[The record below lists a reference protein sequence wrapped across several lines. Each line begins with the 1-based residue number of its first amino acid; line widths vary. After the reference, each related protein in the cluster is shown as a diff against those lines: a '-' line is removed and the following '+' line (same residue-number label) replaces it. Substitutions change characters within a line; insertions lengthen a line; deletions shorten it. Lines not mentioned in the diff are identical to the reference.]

1 VDELNRLADA
11 IERTVNGPVW
21 HGSALGELLSGV
33 SVEYALAHPIPG
45 AHSVWELVHHISA
58 WARIAEARLAVEP
71 PPEPTDAEDWP
82 PVTRPTPSGWKR
94 ALEQLTES
102 HSSLAH
108 AVRRCDPATLNRR
121 MPGRKHSARTMLL
134 GIPEHGAYHGGQ
146 IVLLTRALQN
156 RP

>member
-1 VDELNRLADA
+1 MDELNRLADA
-11 IERTVNGPVW
+11 VERTLNGPVW
-21 HGSALGELLSGV
+21 HGTALVELLS
-33 SVEYALAHPIPG
+33 SVGADDALAHPIRD
-45 AHSVWELVHHISA
+45 AHSIWELVLHVSA
-58 WARIAEARLAVEP
+58 WARIAESRLADEP

-82 PVTRPTPSGWKR
+82 PVTRPTPSGWKL

-102 HSSLAH
+102 HASLAD
-108 AVRRCDPATLNRR
+108 AVRRCDPSTLNRR

-134 GIPEHGAYHGGQ
+134 GIPEHGAYHAGQ